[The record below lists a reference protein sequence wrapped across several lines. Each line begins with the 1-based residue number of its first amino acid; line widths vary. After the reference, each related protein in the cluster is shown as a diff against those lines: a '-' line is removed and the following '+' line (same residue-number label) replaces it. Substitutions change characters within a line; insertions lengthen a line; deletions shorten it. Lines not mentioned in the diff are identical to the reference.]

1 MNQVSWIRLRK
12 LLLITIPIA
21 LVLIVVIAV
30 ALDWWRARDGYCVRF
45 QPDGFRELLYASDCF
60 TTLN

>member
-30 ALDWWRARDGYCVRF
+30 ALDWWRARDGYCVQY
-45 QPDGFRELLYASDCF
+45 QPDGSKQILYGKDCGY
-60 TTLN
+60 

>member
-12 LLLITIPIA
+12 LLLITVPIA

-30 ALDWWRARDGYCVRF
+30 ALDWWRARDGYCV
-45 QPDGFRELLYASDCF
+45 QYLPDGSQQILYGKDCGY
-60 TTLN
+60 